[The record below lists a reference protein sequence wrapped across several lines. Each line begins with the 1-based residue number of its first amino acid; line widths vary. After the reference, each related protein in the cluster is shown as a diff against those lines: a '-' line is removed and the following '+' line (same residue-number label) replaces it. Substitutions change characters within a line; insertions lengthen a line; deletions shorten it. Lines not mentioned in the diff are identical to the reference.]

1 MSGVSPLMKPARKRV
16 VIIGGG
22 FAGIAAAKA
31 LANSEVDVTIVDRT
45 NHFLFQPLLYQV
57 ATATLAPSDIAVPI
71 RWLMRKHRG
80 TTVLMDDVVAVEL
93 ESRVVRLASGRE
105 LRYDFLIVGT
115 GARHAYFGR
124 DEWEASA
131 PGLKTLDDATRIR
144 ERLLRAFERAEWT
157 DDPDER
163 AACLT
168 IAIVGG
174 GPTGVE
180 LAGIIPDIT
189 RHAIARD
196 FRHADTRS
204 TRVVLIEAGPRIL
217 TAFPE
222 ALANQAQR
230 DLEELGVEV
239 RTNTR
244 VTGIEEGAVV
254 LGDERL
260 EARTIIW
267 AAGNTASPLV
277 RMLGAPVDRAGRV
290 LVEADL
296 SLPGRPE
303 VFVAGDA
310 AAVTWKDGW
319 VPGVAPAAN
328 QMGRHAARN
337 ILRGLRRQER
347 RPFRYLNKGN
357 LATIGRYRAIAD
369 FGRRIEFSGRP
380 AWWLWLLV
388 HIMYLAGFRNR
399 VAVLVGWAYAYF
411 TYERGVRL
419 ILGRTPGP
427 VAGSPR
433 PAPLESVP
441 GQSPPAARAEA
452 AAARAE
458 PVKPRW

>member
-1 MSGVSPLMKPARKRV
+1 MSSTRRRV
-16 VIIGGG
+16 VILGGG
-22 FAGIAAAKA
+22 FAGLAAAKT
-31 LANSEVDVTIVDRT
+31 LANTEVDVTIVDRT

-71 RWLMRKHRG
+71 RWITRKHRG
-80 TTVLMDDVVAVEL
+80 TDVLMDDVVAVEL
-93 ESRVVRLASGRE
+93 DARVVRLASGRE
-105 LRYDFLIVGT
+105 LAYDFLVVAT

-124 DEWEASA
+124 DEWEANA
-131 PGLKTLDDATRIR
+131 PGLKTLEDATRIR
-144 ERLLRAFERAEWT
+144 ERLLRAFEEAEWSE
-157 DDPDER
+157 DPATR

-168 IAIVGG
+168 IAVVGG

-180 LAGIIPDIT
+180 LAGIIPDIA
-189 RHAIARD
+189 RRAISRD
-196 FRHADTRS
+196 FRHVDTRQ
-204 TRVVLIEAGPRIL
+204 TRVVLVEAGPRLL

-222 ALANQAQR
+222 ELARRAQT

-244 VTGIEEGAVV
+244 VTDVEDGAVI
-254 LGDERL
+254 LGDVRL

-267 AAGNTASPLV
+267 AAGNNASPLV

-290 LVEADL
+290 IVEGDL
-296 SLPGRPE
+296 SIPGRPE
-303 VFVAGDA
+303 VFVVGDA
-310 AAVTWKDGW
+310 SAAKWNDDW

-328 QMGRHAARN
+328 QMGGHAARN
-337 ILRGLRRQER
+337 ILRTLRRQER
-347 RPFRYLNKGN
+347 RSFRYLNKGN
-357 LATIGRYRAIAD
+357 LATIGRYRAVAD

-399 VAVLVGWAYAYF
+399 VAVLIGWAYAYF

-419 ILGRTPGP
+419 ILGRSRDG
-427 VAGSPR
+427 VVR
-433 PAPLESVP
+433 PAPLATVP
-441 GQSPPAARAEA
+441 GQSPPARSAEA